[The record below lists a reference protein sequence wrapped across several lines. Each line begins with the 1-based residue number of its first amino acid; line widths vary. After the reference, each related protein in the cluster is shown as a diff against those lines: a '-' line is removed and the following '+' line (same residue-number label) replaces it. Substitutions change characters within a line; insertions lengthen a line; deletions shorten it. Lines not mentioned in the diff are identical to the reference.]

1 MFFEKPDVRYVDMC
15 IYIDDHIYTDD
26 YDENL
31 VYQYLFHIILLIT
44 MKRNYFNTSY
54 EREDFS
60 LFAASWYYMR
70 LTDKRQFE
78 SDSTLEKIKSILN
91 YVTKTLFGVRQKY
104 CKKYV
109 FDREIPSPEFVDAD
123 IDGFSMY
130 TQRKIDSIGTL
141 EIKSL
146 LGTANDFIKEY
157 LKDIPYPKDSTI
169 WTNIY
174 ISCMLTFLNSVTLR
188 NKDIKRIENF
198 KRPNSVSDTLLNKL
212 YINERYS
219 STILYHLD
227 DSMYNYITVLTNKI
241 RHLLSTEISQSLHTY
256 TPSFVTMKN
265 LLMSNTSENKDY

>member
-26 YDENL
+26 YDEEL

-44 MKRNYFNTSY
+44 MKRNYFNTKY

-78 SDSTLEKIKSILN
+78 DDSTLEKIKSILN

-109 FDREIPSPEFVDAD
+109 VDREIPSPEFVDVD

-146 LGTANDFIKEY
+146 LGTTNDFIKEY

-174 ISCMLTFLNSVTLR
+174 ISCMLTFLNSITLR

-198 KRPNSVSDTLLNKL
+198 KRPNSVSDTLLTKL

-241 RHLLSTEISQSLHTY
+241 RHLLSTELSQSLHTY

-265 LLMSNTSENKDY
+265 LLMSSTSENKDY